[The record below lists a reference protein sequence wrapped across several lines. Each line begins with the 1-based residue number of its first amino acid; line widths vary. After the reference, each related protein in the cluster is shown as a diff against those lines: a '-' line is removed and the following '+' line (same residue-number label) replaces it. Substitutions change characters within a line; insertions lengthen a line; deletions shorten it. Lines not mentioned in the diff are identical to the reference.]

1 MECTYPIE
9 TKLSYCTLWVDLCLV
24 NTVWKVELFEFQLL
38 ADEKQKNDT
47 KKVWYNNR
55 VIKIAIPKKKPE
67 SLMRS
72 FRDNTVCVY
81 DSG

>member
-1 MECTYPIE
+1 MSCQ
-9 TKLSYCTLWVDLCLV
+9 YCMKSIIIWVSTSCGWEAKKM
-24 NTVWKVELFEFQLL
+24 TQ
-38 ADEKQKNDT
+38 
-47 KKVWYNNR
+47 KVWYNNR
-55 VIKIAIPKKKPE
+55 VIKIAIPKKPE